1 MHFQILKLKIL
12 SFFYKGETLMT
23 HKMKLQ
29 PAPFESIKKG
39 SKTIEM
45 RLYDEKRQ
53 LVKAGDIIE
62 FTNMSN
68 GETLSAQ
75 VLALHFFPSFADL
88 YKHFDKISLG
98 YRENETADPNDMA
111 QFYTKEEQSKYGVV
125 GIEIQKL

>member
-1 MHFQILKLKIL
+1 
-12 SFFYKGETLMT
+12 MT

-29 PAPFESIKKG
+29 HRFFESIKQG
-39 SKTIEM
+39 TKTIEM

-62 FTNMSN
+62 FTNMSS

-75 VLALHFFPSFADL
+75 VITLHFFPSFADL
-88 YKHFDKISLG
+88 YKHFDKTSLG
-98 YRENETADPNDMA
+98 YRENETANPNDMA
-111 QFYTKEEQSKYGVV
+111 QFYTKEEQDKYGVV